1 MRASYSWRH
10 PQRSRWRP
18 LSGVLGERFDIPRL
32 MGLAIVVGAVGLF
45 ALSADVALGVYLP
58 ALAVFGIGYGFCWS
72 LSSIGTQTVV
82 PQERAGEAS
91 GVTLAIVV
99 GVAGL
104 CVALAAALIEVI
116 AGGLTGEG
124 DAIQSI
130 LRVLAVA
137 SGVVGVALTLSRG
150 RARRPAADAMG

>member
-1 MRASYSWRH
+1 
-10 PQRSRWRP
+10 
-18 LSGVLGERFDIPRL
+18 
-32 MGLAIVVGAVGLF
+32 
-45 ALSADVALGVYLP
+45 
-58 ALAVFGIGYGFCWS
+58 
-72 LSSIGTQTVV
+72 VV

-137 SGVVGVALTLSRG
+137 SGVLGVVLTLSRG
-150 RARRPAADAMG
+150 RARR